1 MELNEFQT
9 KSFKNGDN
17 AIMELNAYQEVAQ
30 STAVFPEKMG
40 IVYCT
45 LALNGEAGE
54 LAEKVKKIIRDDNGN
69 FMQEEKLQA
78 MAHEL
83 GDVLWY
89 VANLAA
95 QLGYTLEDVAQMN
108 LDKLKG
114 RIERGT
120 IKGSGDDR

>member
-1 MELNEFQT
+1 MRLNEFQQL
-9 KSFKNGDN
+9 SRKNGDN
-17 AIMELNAYQEVAQ
+17 AIMNLNEYQSLAQ
-30 STAVFPEKMG
+30 RTAVFPEALG

-54 LAEKVKKIIRDDNGN
+54 LAEKVKKVIRDNDG
-69 FMQEEKLQA
+69 QWTDEKLKA
-78 MAHEL
+78 AAGEL

-95 QLGYTLEDVAQMN
+95 QLGFNLEEVAQMN
-108 LDKLKG
+108 LEKLQS
-114 RIERGT
+114 RLERGK